1 MEEVSTV
8 FVGLDVHAQTT
19 AIAVAHVGR
28 EAPRF
33 VGTVGARLGELLKAL
48 GKLGEPSTLLIVY
61 EAGPCGYALVRELRA
76 KDYRCEVVAPSLIAR
91 KPGERIKTDRR
102 DALTACMFH
111 ERPDRP
117 RRSKV

>member
-8 FVGLDVHAQTT
+8 FVGLDVHAQST

-28 EAPRF
+28 EPPRF
-33 VGTVGARLGELLKAL
+33 VGTVGARLSELIKAL

-76 KDYRCEVVAPSLIAR
+76 KD
-91 KPGERIKTDRR
+91 
-102 DALTACMFH
+102 
-111 ERPDRP
+111 
-117 RRSKV
+117 